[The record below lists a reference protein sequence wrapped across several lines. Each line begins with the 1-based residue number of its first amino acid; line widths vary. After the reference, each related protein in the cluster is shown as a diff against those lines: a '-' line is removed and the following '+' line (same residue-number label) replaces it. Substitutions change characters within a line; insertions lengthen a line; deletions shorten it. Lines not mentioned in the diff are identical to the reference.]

1 MMYSAPD
8 VFHALMDKLADVFSD
23 YLTAQIRAGAQAVQ
37 VFDSW
42 VGALSPSDYE
52 TFVLPYSQ
60 KLLKAAQAMNV
71 PVIHFGT
78 NTTTLLPL
86 MKRAGGDVIGLDWR
100 IPLDDG
106 WSLLGDDV
114 AVQGNLDPI
123 TLFAPLPELKARVH
137 DVLRRANGRPGHIF
151 NLGHGILQHTP
162 VDNVKAVVD
171 MVHEFALPP
180 LPMGEGRGEG
190 EKVEV

>member
-8 VFHALMDKLADVFSD
+8 VFHALMDRLADVFSD
-23 YLTAQIRAGAQAVQ
+23 YLTSQIRAGAQAVQ

-42 VGALSPSDYE
+42 AGALSPSDYE
-52 TFVLPYSQ
+52 TFALPYSQ
-60 KLLKAAQAMNV
+60 KVLTAAKQAGA

-78 NTTTLLPL
+78 NTTTLLPS

-114 AVQGNLDPI
+114 AVQGNLDPAA
-123 TLFAPLPELKARVH
+123 LFAPLPELKRRVH
-137 DVLRRANGRPGHIF
+137 DVLRRAHGRPGHIF

-162 VDNVKAVVD
+162 VDHVKAVVE
-171 MVHEFALPP
+171 MVHEYSRVQETA
-180 LPMGEGRGEG
+180 
-190 EKVEV
+190 V